1 MHINVSG
8 HHIDLTQGMRDAVLN
23 RFSKVESH
31 FPQLDQLSITL
42 TVDKSEQKVD
52 ANTLFLGRAVS
63 VQASD
68 GDMYHAIADAA
79 KKLNSALE
87 HHKGA
92 RTKRRAAQH

>member
-8 HHIDLTQGMRDAVLN
+8 HHINLTQGMKDAVLN

-31 FPQLDQLSITL
+31 FPQLDQLSVTL
-42 TVDKSEQKVD
+42 TVGKGERKVD
-52 ANTLFLGRAVS
+52 ANTLFLGDAVS

-68 GDMYHAIADAA
+68 DDMYHAIADAA

-87 HHKGA
+87 HRKGV
-92 RTKRRAAQH
+92 KSSRRS